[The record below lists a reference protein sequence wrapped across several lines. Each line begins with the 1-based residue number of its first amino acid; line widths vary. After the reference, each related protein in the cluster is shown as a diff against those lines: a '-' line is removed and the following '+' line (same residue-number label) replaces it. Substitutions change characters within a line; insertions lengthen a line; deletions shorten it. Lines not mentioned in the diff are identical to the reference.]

1 MIDINVLRNERPRLA
16 ESLARRGVEV
26 DLDALSSLDERR
38 RAARTEAEELRAA
51 QKTAG
56 KAIATLDGDEKQAAI
71 EDASRLAVEYK
82 SLVAKADTLDEQFDA
97 VWITLPNLTDPTAA
111 DGHHEED
118 AVELRK
124 VGEIPVFDFDAKDH
138 VELGADLGVLDV
150 ERAAK
155 VSGSRFGFIMGDL
168 AIVEFA
174 LVRYA
179 MDKLMP
185 HGFVPMIPPV
195 LVRDEA
201 LYGTGFFPGDAEQV
215 YSIPDDDMYL
225 VGTSEVPIAAFHAD
239 EIFDADALPL
249 RYAGYST
256 CFRREAGTY
265 GKDTRGIFRVHQ
277 FDKVEMFSFVTPDAA
292 NAEHEFLLEREE
304 ELLGGLELP
313 YRVVNVAAGDL
324 GSSAAKKY
332 DIEAW
337 FPSQERYRE
346 VTSTSNTTDYQ
357 SRRLKIRYR
366 TDSGNEFVN
375 TLNGTAIAVGR
386 ILIALMENHQ
396 QADGGI
402 RVPSALIPYTGF
414 DQLTA
419 G

>member
-1 MIDINVLRNERPRLA
+1 L
-16 ESLARRGVEV
+16 V
-26 DLDALSSLDERR
+26 DLDERR
-38 RAARTEAEELRAA
+38 RAVRTEAEDLRSA
-51 QKTAG
+51 QKDAG
-56 KAIATLDGDEKQAAI
+56 KAIATLEGDEKQAAI
-71 EDASRLAVEYK
+71 DDASRLAVEYK
-82 SLVAKADTLDEQFDA
+82 TLVAEADGLDEQFDA
-97 VWITLPNLTDPTAA
+97 VWVTLPNMTDPTAA
-111 DGHHEED
+111 DGHSEED
-118 AVELRK
+118 AVELKR
-124 VGEIPVFDFDAKDH
+124 VGAPPVFDFEAKDH
-138 VELGADLGVLDV
+138 VELGAALGVLDV

-155 VSGSRFGFIMGDL
+155 VSGSRFGFVMGDL

-179 MDKLMP
+179 MDLLMP
-185 HGFVPMIPPV
+185 HGFKPMIPPV
-195 LVRDEA
+195 LVREQA
-201 LYGTGFFPGDAEQV
+201 LFGTGFFPGDAEQV
-215 YSIPDDDMYL
+215 YSIPDDDLYL

-239 EIFDADALPL
+239 EIFEVDELPI

-277 FDKVEMFSFVTPDAA
+277 FDKVEMFSFVKAEDGP
-292 NAEHEFLLEREE
+292 AEHEFLLAREE
-304 ELLGGLELP
+304 EILTALELP

-366 TDSGNEFVN
+366 TESGNEFVY
-375 TLNGTAIAVGR
+375 TLNGTAVAVGR
-386 ILIALMENHQ
+386 ILIAIMENLQ
-396 QADGGI
+396 EANGSI
-402 RVPSALIPYTGF
+402 RIPKALIPYTGF
-414 DQLTA
+414 ERLTA

>member
-1 MIDINVLRNERPRLA
+1 MIDINVLRNERSRLA

-26 DLDALSSLDERR
+26 DLDALSTLDEQR
-38 RAARTEAEELRAA
+38 RAVRTEAEELRAA
-51 QKTAG
+51 QKSAG

-71 EDASRLAVEYK
+71 EDASRLAAEYK
-82 SLVAKADTLDEQFDA
+82 SLVTKADVLDEQFDA

-118 AVELRK
+118 AVELRR
-124 VGEIPVFDFDAKDH
+124 VGEVPVFDFEAKDH
-138 VELGADLGVLDV
+138 VELGAALGVLDV

-179 MDKLMP
+179 MDMLMP

-195 LVRDEA
+195 LVRDQA

-225 VGTSEVPIAAFHAD
+225 VGTSEVPIAAFHTD
-239 EIFDADALPL
+239 EIFEADALPI

-292 NAEHEFLLEREE
+292 SAEHDFLLEREE
-304 ELLGGLELP
+304 ELLAGLELP

-402 RVPSALIPYTGF
+402 RIPSALAPYTGF
-414 DQLTA
+414 DRLSN